1 MLSVLGAA
9 SQSIIM
15 HGLALW
21 WQATVMATSSMKCTV
36 HKYIGLWFKIP
47 SCLIRDILFTVKY
60 MSRLQKPELI
70 RNAKKLYS
78 LSSLK
83 CHSCYIVQCWPT
95 PLITACSLCFDNFLW
110 AFWYTLDP
118 VLFNPSFER
127 PPFVKNEMLCLSSE
141 WPPIRDHL
149 SQLTKDRSLVV
160 LRVV

>member
-9 SQSIIM
+9 SSIIM

-70 RNAKKLYS
+70 RNAKELYS

-95 PLITACSLCFDNFLW
+95 PLITAVGPVASALTIFSGHFDIHWILCYSTPRL
-110 AFWYTLDP
+110 
-118 VLFNPSFER
+118 
-127 PPFVKNEMLCLSSE
+127 
-141 WPPIRDHL
+141 RDHPL
-149 SQLTKDRSLVV
+149 
-160 LRVV
+160 LRMKCCVYQVNDLQ